1 MSDDTSQPIRLC
13 EWVKLV
19 YLKYDTMK
27 NLFCLLFSSLVC
39 VSTFSQNLVLN
50 PSFED
55 TLNDCS
61 TTNYHIC
68 KDWINP
74 NGGSADY
81 FNPYADVMDCI
92 GGAWKTP
99 NSFFGFQNAFE
110 GESFLGLVLYQPFA
124 SDVKEYGQGFL
135 SQPLIANQTYYVS
148 MFVNM
153 IDSSSFSTCEIEMA
167 FTDQLIYTSSGG
179 SMNLSNKVQFD
190 ISDVD
195 TIDWKLLTG
204 TYIANGGEQ
213 YLYIGSNTP
222 NSDLTCIQIT
232 NIGENITNAAY
243 YAIDNVYVSSEQ
255 ISLKEY
261 KKQNLITYPNVIKDY
276 LYIKNGNINETCT
289 LTNLEGKI
297 VKQSLFKNGEG
308 KVELIDFPNGMY
320 FMKFEKEK
328 IIKKLIISH

>member
-243 YAIDNVYVSSEQ
+243 YAIDNVYVSDKPLTTNEQSEEQ
-255 ISLKEY
+255 I
-261 KKQNLITYPNVIKDY
+261 QIFPNIMSDFVT
-276 LYIKNGNINETCT
+276 IKNQTLNEKCSITDLNGRILISEKLSKKT
-289 LTNLEGKI
+289 TQIDLKNLPNGYYLLNLERSGKI
-297 VKQSLFKNGEG
+297 F
-308 KVELIDFPNGMY
+308 
-320 FMKFEKEK
+320 K
-328 IIKKLIISH
+328 IIIHH